1 MQVKIQRI
9 IPWIALCVAV
19 LVTTACGAA
28 PAAAPAA
35 SGSGSNASSS
45 AAPGGKANTLT
56 AVKVDAASTDGAA
69 GFWANAPVLTVHTKA
84 SEKGKADGPDVNVQA
99 AYDAKSIAV
108 RLEWA
113 DTTNSII
120 NKPWTW
126 DGSAFT
132 RTTELGDRM
141 GVMFPIE
148 NNANFASK
156 GCAGICH
163 NQDEKAEKWWMGTDS
178 KDERLDLWQWTA
190 ASTNP
195 VNQAQDEWISVQT
208 DPKNMESG
216 THPDAQKGGG
226 SASNV
231 NKEKNGPLYMNGKDI
246 TASIIITGEQAPI
259 DTSKLAKG
267 AHIPSSVLGPWTGS
281 RGDIQAKGVWK
292 DGKWVVVLLRALDT
306 GNDDDLVLTPPKAYP
321 LGVAVFDQAEHFA
334 HTVAPEV
341 ITLEWK

>member
-1 MQVKIQRI
+1 MQQKIRRLT
-9 IPWIALCVAV
+9 PWIVLFVAV
-19 LVTTACGAA
+19 LVIVACSAA

-35 SGSGSNASSS
+35 GGGGVSGGGAT
-45 AAPGGKANTLT
+45 AGKANTLT
-56 AVKVDAASTDGAA
+56 AVKVDAASTDAA
-69 GFWANAPVLTVHTKA
+69 AAFWANAPILKVATKA
-84 SEKGKADGPDVNVQA
+84 VEKGKADGPEVSVQA
-99 AYDAKSIAV
+99 VYDSKNFV
-108 RLEWA
+108 MRLEWA
-113 DTTNSII
+113 DSTNSII

-141 GVMFPIE
+141 GVLFPIE
-148 NNANFASK
+148 NNANFSSK

-163 NQDEKAEKWWMGTDS
+163 NQDAKAENWWMGTDS
-178 KDERLDLWQWTA
+178 ADQRLDFWQWTA

-195 VNQAQDEWISVQT
+195 VNQVQDEWISVQK

-226 SASNV
+226 SVSNV
-231 NKEKNGPLYMNGKDI
+231 NKAKNGPISMNKDV
-246 TASIIITGEQAPI
+246 TASIIITGEQVPV

-267 AHIPSSVLGPWTGS
+267 AHIPASILGPWTGS

-292 DGKWVVVLLRALDT
+292 DGKWTVVLLRPLDT
-306 GNDDDLVLTPPKAYP
+306 GNDDDLVLTPPKSYP
-321 LGVAVFDQAEHFA
+321 LGVAVFDQAEHFG
-334 HTVAPEV
+334 HTVSPEV